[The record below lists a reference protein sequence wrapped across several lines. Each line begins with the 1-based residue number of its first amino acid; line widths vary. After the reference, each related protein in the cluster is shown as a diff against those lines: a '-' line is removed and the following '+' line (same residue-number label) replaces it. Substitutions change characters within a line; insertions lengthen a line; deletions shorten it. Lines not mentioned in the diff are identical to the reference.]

1 MQTVRMHLSTELCL
15 DVTETVFCTTKLAS
29 FALVAA
35 SIFFVVR
42 HSLLRYNEWKNSSS
56 TDFLEDCKA
65 PSKENIPSKEL
76 LDSIALRNWKTILSW
91 IAFHPDQVTKL
102 RDTRGQTVLHQAT
115 LFRAPDHVFSMIL
128 WVAPELASV
137 RNQDGEV
144 PLHWAIRLSTPN
156 TVLALL
162 LRANPET
169 AFWNDN
175 QYVSPLS
182 LLWDRN
188 QLSLSNKWRLGR
200 ENLLADPS
208 WKRILSMFLAVHQAH
223 NPDFSE
229 NFLPLHIAACRRS
242 PTSCLFPLM
251 VEVYKEHLW
260 ISDADGN
267 FPLSIACQCPVAN
280 RSSYLLTKVQLL
292 LRENPRAAT
301 LCNSRGRYPL
311 HVALNSGIAWNEGIA
326 ALLQAFPPAL
336 NIRDPLTRLYPFA
349 LAAMAPDDLP
359 TKNDLTTVF
368 CVLRAD
374 PSILKPNF

>member
-1 MQTVRMHLSTELCL
+1 
-15 DVTETVFCTTKLAS
+15 
-29 FALVAA
+29 
-35 SIFFVVR
+35 
-42 HSLLRYNEWKNSSS
+42 
-56 TDFLEDCKA
+56 
-65 PSKENIPSKEL
+65 
-76 LDSIALRNWKTILSW
+76 
-91 IAFHPDQVTKL
+91 
-102 RDTRGQTVLHQAT
+102 
-115 LFRAPDHVFSMIL
+115 
-128 WVAPELASV
+128 
-137 RNQDGEV
+137 
-144 PLHWAIRLSTPN
+144 
-156 TVLALL
+156 
-162 LRANPET
+162 
-169 AFWNDN
+169 
-175 QYVSPLS
+175 
-182 LLWDRN
+182 
-188 QLSLSNKWRLGR
+188 
-200 ENLLADPS
+200 
-208 WKRILSMFLAVHQAH
+208 
-223 NPDFSE
+223 
-229 NFLPLHIAACRRS
+229 
-242 PTSCLFPLM
+242 M

-374 PSILKPNF
+374 PSILKPNFFEPTRTLICHAWHEYQKAPSQQLARASLVGSCIFET